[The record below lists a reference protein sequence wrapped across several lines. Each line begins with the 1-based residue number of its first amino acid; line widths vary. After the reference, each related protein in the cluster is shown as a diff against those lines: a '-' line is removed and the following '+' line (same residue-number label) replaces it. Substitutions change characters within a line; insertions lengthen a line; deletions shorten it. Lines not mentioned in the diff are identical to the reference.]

1 MKMFQTATAC
11 SKAAGEERIIPVDL
25 EIVCLWSAFG
35 LTLTGLFFALGFGV
49 DIQQALMLAG

>member
-1 MKMFQTATAC
+1 MFQTATAC
-11 SKAAGEERIIPVDL
+11 SKDAGEERTIPVNL
-25 EIVCLWSAFG
+25 AIVCLWSAFG